1 MTAKVKP
8 RPTAVLPAAEPPPE
22 DWTEPPATTA
32 DCLARIRALR
42 QRIDGHVRFMCAV
55 AKMEGASEEAKHRAA
70 EAFYDRLRALE
81 RALGRIQE
89 ELRLG

>member
-1 MTAKVKP
+1 MAAKVKARPAVVVP
-8 RPTAVLPAAEPPPE
+8 RAEPSPD

-55 AKMEGASEEAKHRAA
+55 AKLEGTSAEAKHRAA
-70 EAFYDRLRALE
+70 ETFYERLRTLE
-81 RALGRIQE
+81 RALGRIEE